1 MKNLYILAL
10 SLLVI
15 FNTAQAQ
22 SIEYDNTSK
31 WFLGLNLGGT
41 WSTTDVRDD
50 LYAGWGL
57 TLGKSFNYDYGRK
70 MTFDLRARY
79 LRGKW
84 YGQDLS
90 KTSLADYNPDNS
102 VDAAQFPLMS
112 YKDSGIVNNFEAD
125 VHRLGFELVLHA
137 NGIRERS
144 GWDPYIFG
152 GVGFTWYSTYGDLY
166 YNDSLNSLSGSYN
179 YTADN
184 YSKTE
189 ISDIIDG
196 VYDSPLVGSTAD
208 KFSVDFM
215 PSLGI
220 GLGYQIGKRTTFGI
234 EHKTTFTLD
243 DHFDGYVDQSS
254 KIKNDLY
261 HYTSLYLQFRFK
273 VRGNTN
279 VNTDINNVDNINNYN
294 TNPNCDLPKVVFVN
308 PSVNDQFSAGQSFLV
323 SADLTNVINR
333 DNITFLFNGSTNT
346 NFVYNPANGRF
357 ESTVVLVNGSNT
369 FEIKASNTCGNASN
383 SISVNYQ
390 NCVNPI
396 INWSS
401 PSSNNTTV
409 SVANFNLSAL
419 VQNSNNG
426 QGITLAQNGRAITN
440 VNFNGTTGALTS
452 AVTLTPGANVFVL
465 TVTNACGTATET
477 ITINFQSCVSPTITL
492 SSPSVNNL
500 AVTSPNFSLSALIQ
514 NSSNGQGVT
523 LSQNGR
529 AITNFT
535 FNNTTGALTSNVTLN
550 QGVNT
555 FVISVANSCGTDTET
570 ITVNYQNCLVPTIN
584 WSAPSANNTT
594 VTSANFNLSA
604 LIQNSNNGQGITLT
618 NNGRGITNFSF
629 NNATG
634 SLSSNVTLTSGPN
647 VFVITVANACGTD
660 TETITVNYQNCI
672 APVASFVTPSA
683 NNSTVT
689 SANFNLSAL
698 IQNSNN
704 GQGITL
710 TNNGRGI
717 TNFSFNNATGSL
729 TSNVT
734 LTPGPNVFV
743 ITVVNACGTDT
754 ETITVNYQN
763 CVAPVASF
771 VTPSANNTTVT
782 SANFNLSA
790 LVQNSNNGQGITL
803 TNNGRGITNFSF
815 NNATG
820 SLTSNVTLTSGPN
833 VFVITVINAC
843 GTDTETITVNYQ
855 NCVAPAV
862 SFVAPSANNTTVT
875 SANFSLS
882 ALIQNSNNG
891 QGITLTNNGRGI
903 TNFSF
908 NNATGALTSNVTL
921 VPGANVFVITV
932 TNACGTDTET
942 ITVNYQNCVAPAVSF
957 VTPAANNTTVTS
969 ASFSL
974 SALVQNSVIGQTI
987 NLTKN
992 GISIADYTFNNATGV
1007 LTSTVPL
1014 APGANVFVLT
1024 VTNSCGTDTE
1034 TITVNYQNCVAP
1046 TVSFVAPSANN
1057 TTVTSANFNLS
1068 ALVQNSNNGQGIT
1081 LTNNGRGI
1089 TTFSV
1094 NNATGALTSNVTLI
1108 PGANVF
1114 VITVTNACGTDT
1126 ETITVNY
1133 QNCIAPTVTFINPA
1147 SSPLTVTSPNYNLSA
1162 TVLNSNNGEGITA
1175 TQNGKLITSGSF
1187 NPANGSLTGSVVLSP
1202 GANVFVVTVT
1212 NACGTDTETVTIFYE
1227 AEEENNSNPEQ
1238 MITICHIPPGNN
1250 SNPQTIQIPLSAWP
1264 AHQAH
1269 GDVLGSCVVEEE
1281 PTEENNGGQSEQKI
1295 TICHIPP
1302 GNNGNPQTIEIPL
1315 SAWPAHQAHGDVLG
1329 ACIEEEPAQENNG
1342 GQSEQKITICH
1353 IPPGNNG
1360 NPQTIEIPLS
1370 AWPAHQAHGD
1380 VLGPCVEE
1388 PAGNDNNGQGSNSN
1402 NNSNSNGS
1410 GFGGIGNAGSGSG
1423 SSNGNSGNGGN
1434 GSNGEGANGESGGG
1448 SNGSNGGGGNKST
1461 NQPKEPQIVKPKV
1474 VTPKGGTTPASKP
1487 KPPVKEPVKEVE
1499 PEEKGKEKE
1508 VPVEEVLP
1516 PPPLKGKG
1524 GK

>member
-15 FNTAQAQ
+15 LNTAQAQ
-22 SIEYDNTSK
+22 RIEYDNNSK
-31 WFLGLNLGGT
+31 WFLGFNLGGT

-84 YGQDLS
+84 YGQDLT

-102 VDAAQFPLMS
+102 ADPAQFPLMS
-112 YKDSGIVNNFEAD
+112 YKDSGIVNNFQAD

-152 GVGFTWYSTYGDLY
+152 GVGFTWYQTYGDLY
-166 YNDSLNSLSGSYN
+166 SNDSIGGNYN
-179 YTADN
+179 YSADN

-189 ISDIIDG
+189 IADIIDG
-196 VYDSPLVGSTAD
+196 VYDSPLVGSTSD

-279 VNTDINNVDNINNYN
+279 VNTDVNNVDNINNYN

-308 PSVNDQFSAGQSFLV
+308 PSVNDQLSAGQSYVV
-323 SADLTNVINR
+323 SANLTNVISR
-333 DNITFLFNGSTNT
+333 DNITFLFNGSVNT
-346 NFVYNPANGRF
+346 NFVYNPSTGRF
-357 ESTVVLVNGSNT
+357 ESTVVLVSGSNT
-369 FEIKASNTCGNASN
+369 FEIKATNTCGNASN

-396 INWSS
+396 IIWSS
-401 PSSNNTTV
+401 PSVNNSTV

-419 VQNSNNG
+419 VQNSING
-426 QGITLAQNGRAITN
+426 QGITLAQNGRAISN

-452 AVTLTPGANVFVL
+452 SVTLTPGANVFVL
-465 TVTNACGTATET
+465 TVTNACGTAIET
-477 ITINFQSCVSPTITL
+477 ITINFQSCVIPTITL
-492 SSPSVNNL
+492 TSPTVNNL
-500 AVTSPNFSLSALIQ
+500 AVTSPNFNLSALIQ
-514 NSSNGQGVT
+514 NTTNGQGVT

-529 AITNFT
+529 AITNFNY
-535 FNNTTGALTSNVTLN
+535 NNASGALSSNLTLS

-555 FVISVANSCGTDTET
+555 
-570 ITVNYQNCLVPTIN
+570 
-584 WSAPSANNTT
+584 
-594 VTSANFNLSA
+594 
-604 LIQNSNNGQGITLT
+604 
-618 NNGRGITNFSF
+618 
-629 NNATG
+629 
-634 SLSSNVTLTSGPN
+634 
-647 VFVITVANACGTD
+647 
-660 TETITVNYQNCI
+660 
-672 APVASFVTPSA
+672 
-683 NNSTVT
+683 
-689 SANFNLSAL
+689 
-698 IQNSNN
+698 
-704 GQGITL
+704 
-710 TNNGRGI
+710 
-717 TNFSFNNATGSL
+717 
-729 TSNVT
+729 
-734 LTPGPNVFV
+734 FV

-754 ETITVNYQN
+754 ETITVNYQSCLTPTIN
-763 CVAPVASF
+763 WSA
-771 VTPSANNTTVT
+771 PSANNTTVT

-820 SLTSNVTLTSGPN
+820 SLTSNVTLTPGAN
-833 VFVITVINAC
+833 VFVITVVNAC

-855 NCVAPAV
+855 NCVAPVV
-862 SFVAPSANNTTVT
+862 SFVTPSTNNTTVT
-875 SANFSLS
+875 SANFNLS
-882 ALIQNSNNG
+882 ALVQNSVNGQTINLTKNGISITDYNFNNSTGVLTSTVPLAPGANVFVLSVTNACGTDSKTITVNYQNCVAPVVSFVTPSTNNTTVTSANFNLSALVQNSNNG

-908 NNATGALTSNVTL
+908 NNGTGSLTSNVTL
-921 VPGANVFVITV
+921 TPGANVFVITV
-932 TNACGTDTET
+932 VNACGTDIET
-942 ITVNYQNCVAPAVSF
+942 ITVNYQNCVAPVVSF
-957 VTPAANNTTVTS
+957 VTPSTNNTTVTS
-969 ASFSL
+969 ANFNL
-974 SALVQNSVIGQTI
+974 SALVQNPVNGQTI

-992 GISIADYTFNNATGV
+992 GISITDYNFNNSTGV
-1007 LTSTVPL
+1007 LTSTVQL
-1014 APGANVFVLT
+1014 AAGANVFVLS
-1024 VTNSCGTDTE
+1024 VTNSCGTDSK
-1034 TITVNYQNCVAP
+1034 TISVNYQNCVAP
-1046 TVSFVAPSANN
+1046 TVSFVMPAANN

-1094 NNATGALTSNVTLI
+1094 NNATGALTSNVTLV

-1133 QNCIAPTVTFINPA
+1133 QNCVPPTVSFVMPA
-1147 SSPLTVTSPNYNLSA
+1147 SSPINVTSPNYNLSA
-1162 TVLNSNNGEGITA
+1162 LVLNSNNGQGLVA
-1175 TQNGKLITSGSF
+1175 TRNGKIITNGSF
-1187 NPANGSLTGSVVLSP
+1187 NPSNGSLTGSIVLDP
-1202 GANVFVVTVT
+1202 GTNVFVVTVT
-1212 NACGTDTETVTIFYE
+1212 TDCGTATATVTIIYT
-1227 AEEENNSNPEQ
+1227 EEVENNSEPEQ
-1238 MITICHIPPGNN
+1238 KITICHIPPGNN
-1250 SNPQTIQIPLSAWP
+1250 GNPQTIEIPLSAWP

-1281 PTEENNGGQSEQKI
+1281 PVSEQKI

-1329 ACIEEEPAQENNG
+1329 ACVEEEPAEENNG

-1380 VLGPCVEE
+1380 VLGPCAEE
-1388 PAGNDNNGQGSNSN
+1388 PAGNNNNGQGSNSN
-1402 NNSNSNGS
+1402 NNGNSNGS
-1410 GFGGIGNAGSGSG
+1410 GFGGIGNAGNGSG
-1423 SSNGNSGNGGN
+1423 SSNGNGGN

-1448 SNGSNGGGGNKST
+1448 SNGGGSNGEGGNNSN
-1461 NQPKEPQIVKPKV
+1461 NQPKQPQIIKPKAV
-1474 VTPKGGTTPASKP
+1474 NPKGGTTPAP
-1487 KPPVKEPVKEVE
+1487 KTPVKEKEPVKD
-1499 PEEKGKEKE
+1499 PEKEGKAKEIE
-1508 VPVEEVLP
+1508 VPVEEVP
-1516 PPPLKGKG
+1516 APPPLKGRG